1 MSELAVAPGWTV
13 VADGQLIVAIRTL
26 RSRADAD
33 TLRTRI
39 LAYLRAEEKPEL
51 ADIRIARGPSDFEPA
66 MPRFVTAYLA
76 RFFAGGLAS
85 APASA

>member
-1 MSELAVAPGWTV
+1 MR
-13 VADGQLIVAIRTL
+13 IV
-26 RSRADAD
+26 
-33 TLRTRI
+33 
-39 LAYLRAEEKPEL
+39 
-51 ADIRIARGPSDFEPA
+51 RGPSDFEPA